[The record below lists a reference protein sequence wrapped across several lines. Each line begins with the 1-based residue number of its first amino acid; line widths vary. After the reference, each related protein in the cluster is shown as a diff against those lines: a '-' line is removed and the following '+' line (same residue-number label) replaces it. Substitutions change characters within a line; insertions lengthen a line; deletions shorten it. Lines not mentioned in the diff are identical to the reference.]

1 MAASGAQSSGSSGWA
16 GVGTIPGW
24 GASLIF
30 TAHEGD
36 AGVPEQPGGRERWG
50 IQGKKKGK
58 KRMHLKNEQV
68 NEARRASGEMEEK
81 RRRWAVVWSDSITAT
96 AWRERRKLGYKEMES
111 PCSLTC
117 F

>member
-1 MAASGAQSSGSSGWA
+1 MAAVGWESA
-16 GVGTIPGW
+16 EVQD

-50 IQGKKKGK
+50 NKKKKG
-58 KRMHLKNEQV
+58 MHLKNEQV
-68 NEARRASGEMEEK
+68 NEARRASGKMEGK

-96 AWRERRKLGYKEMES
+96 A
-111 PCSLTC
+111 
-117 F
+117 